1 MKKVRYGIGFF
12 CAAAVMAWGYGKS
25 FHLSEEKRQKEL
37 IEQKIQQS
45 EGAVSGCEGNLALR
59 YIAKEEN
66 GYVNVYLEDGT
77 LYEVTG
83 IRTDSFP
90 GELREE
96 LKNGKMLEGSRALYS
111 FLENYSS

>member
-1 MKKVRYGIGFF
+1 MKKVRYGIGFL
-12 CAAAVMAWGYGKS
+12 CAAAVLAWGYGKS

-37 IEQKIQQS
+37 IEQKMQQR
-45 EGAVSGCEGNLALR
+45 EGQFLAAEGNLTVR
-59 YIAKEEN
+59 YVVREEN

-90 GELREE
+90 GALRVELE
-96 LKNGKMLEGSRALYS
+96 NGKTLEGSRALYS